1 MRLFLIIAFFLVFK
15 TSIAQETST
24 FKIKKEDAKADT
36 VVFSINQSI
45 YATDTLFKSDLN
57 TSLRLFAS
65 DEKLN
70 IIYFELQLKTRNNKT
85 VTFWRNSNSIDNE
98 IKKYL
103 RKVKSGNEVCI
114 TYVSAA
120 DKHGNTYK
128 SNFCFI
134 VM

>member
-1 MRLFLIIAFFLVFK
+1 LKIIFTITFLIFSSTLF
-15 TSIAQETST
+15 AQETST
-24 FKIKKEDAKADT
+24 FKIKKEDAKVDT
-36 VVFSINQSI
+36 VVFSINQRI
-45 YATDTLFKSDLN
+45 YATDTLFKSELN
-57 TSLRLFAS
+57 TSLRLYAS
-65 DEKLN
+65 DDKLN

-85 VTFWRNSNSIDNE
+85 VTFWRNSNVIDNE